1 MLWSLTCTHVEQ
13 VEKSGVHGDSLHASL
28 TQVFL
33 TSRQAFL
40 PGFFIFTSR
49 WELLSDSSSVT
60 QCRVFALPKST
71 VSGSTMQ
78 HLSIVWLKETVARE
92 NCKQEI

>member
-1 MLWSLTCTHVEQ
+1 MLWSPTCSHVEQ
-13 VEKSGVHGDSLHASL
+13 VENSGVRGDGLRASL

-33 TSRQAFL
+33 TRRQAFL

-60 QCRVFALPKST
+60 QCRVFALPRST
-71 VSGSTMQ
+71 VSSSTMQ
-78 HLSIVWLKETVARE
+78 YLSIVWLKETVARE